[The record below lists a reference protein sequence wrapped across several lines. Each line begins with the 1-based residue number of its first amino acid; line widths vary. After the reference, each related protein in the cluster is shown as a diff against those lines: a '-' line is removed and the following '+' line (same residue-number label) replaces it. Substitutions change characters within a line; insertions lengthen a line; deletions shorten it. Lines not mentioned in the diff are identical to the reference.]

1 MLASAADLIEIRR
14 VREESA
20 KSKRTNNVNDMEH
33 SFVSRLELHSERS
46 FCSATPL
53 QSPFHLNG
61 DAIGIA
67 ATARRRSTL
76 GPENAAQAVCISLGA
91 GRNRFRLQVARVNL

>member
-33 SFVSRLELHSERS
+33 SFVSRLELHSESS

-61 DAIGIA
+61 DAIA

-91 GRNRFRLQVARVNL
+91 GRNRFPLEVARVNL